1 MGEVADLGGL
11 CYPNFNKEY
20 QEKYRE
26 NSTVFRRSK
35 GMWPSVM
42 EPKYTYGP
50 FMKPFKKYKF

>member
-20 QEKYRE
+20 QDKFKD
-26 NSTVFRRSK
+26 NQTVFRKSK
-35 GMWPSVM
+35 GMYPAVQ
-42 EPKYTYGP
+42 EVKYTYGP